1 MESDIYSFR
10 YPILQKFIFLT
21 FEWHTFQPDSK
32 ESEPDIENM
41 QVIGTARAYSRQEA
55 YDILVKE
62 NEYLMQTTFNE
73 IWCFCLAEWGDYNCM
88 FSLEETREQ
97 KIELPL

>member
-1 MESDIYSFR
+1 
-10 YPILQKFIFLT
+10 
-21 FEWHTFQPDSK
+21 
-32 ESEPDIENM
+32 M

-73 IWCFCLAEWGDYNCM
+73 IWCFCLAE
-88 FSLEETREQ
+88 
-97 KIELPL
+97 